1 VLSDFI
7 LILVLIVANGVFAGA
22 EIAIVALRRSRILE
36 LVEAGRRGARS
47 VLALR
52 SDPERFLATVQIG
65 ITVVSASA
73 AAFGGSKVATAI
85 VPLLHDIGVPPN
97 WAERVALG
105 LVVAVISYLSIVIG
119 ELVPKSLAL
128 HRPEAYALLVAR
140 PLLALSWIARPVV
153 RLLTASSNVLLVP
166 LGDRTTFTET
176 RHSAEELQHIVEEA
190 AKAGTVHPQVG
201 EIASRA
207 IDFADLTAGDV
218 MVPRE
223 QLVMLPR
230 HATADDI
237 RRLLLEHGHS
247 RIPLYEDRVDNVV
260 GYLNVKDI
268 LAMAWERELIVL
280 DDLVRPA
287 YFVPDATAAV
297 ELLQEMRRRHVLIA
311 MVVDERGGMEGIVT
325 MEDLVEEL
333 VGEIF
338 SEHVKHVPEL
348 FRRDPDGTV
357 LVDGAAPVR
366 EINRALDLN
375 LPDEEDWNSIA
386 GLCLAIAGHIPL
398 PGERITLDNGF
409 VLEIVDATPRRVRRV
424 RLHPPPHGDAA
435 EETDDE

>member
-1 VLSDFI
+1 MLTDLA
-7 LILVLIVANGVFAGA
+7 LILLLIVANGIFAGA
-22 EIAIVALRRSRILE
+22 EIAVVALRRSRVLE

-52 SDPERFLATVQIG
+52 ADPERFLATVQIG
-65 ITVVSASA
+65 ITVVSATA
-73 AAFGGSKVATAI
+73 AAFGGSSVARRLA
-85 VPLLHDIGVPPN
+85 PGLAELGVPEP
-97 WAERVALG
+97 WADDIALAAVVAL
-105 LVVAVISYLSIVIG
+105 VSYLSIVVG

-128 HRPEAYALLVAR
+128 HRSETYALAVAR
-140 PLLALSWIARPVV
+140 PLLALSWIARPLV
-153 RLLTASSNVLLVP
+153 RLLTSSSNVLLAP

-190 AKAGTVHPQVG
+190 AKAGTVHPDVG

-223 QLVMLPR
+223 QVVVLSR
-230 HATADDI
+230 HAAPAEVQ
-237 RRLLLEHGHS
+237 RLLLEHGHS
-247 RIPLYEDRVDNVV
+247 RIPVFDGRVDNVV
-260 GYLNVKDI
+260 GYINVKDL

-287 YFVPDATAAV
+287 FFVPDATPAV
-297 ELLQEMRRRHVLIA
+297 ELLREMRRRHTLIA

-338 SEHVKHVPEL
+338 SEHVKHEPEL
-348 FRRDPDGTV
+348 FRREPAGTV
-357 LVDGAAPVR
+357 LLDGAAPVR
-366 EINRALDLN
+366 EVNRALDLA
-375 LPDEEDWNSIA
+375 LPEDEGWNSVA
-386 GLCLAIAGHIPL
+386 GLCLATVGRIPAV
-398 PGERITLDNGF
+398 GERIALANGITLE
-409 VLEIVDATPRRVRRV
+409 VVEATPRRVRTVRV
-424 RLHPPPHGDAA
+424 HPAPASGDA
-435 EETDDE
+435 DER

>member
-1 VLSDFI
+1 MLTDLI
-7 LILVLIVANGVFAGA
+7 LILLLIVANGIFAGA
-22 EIAIVALRRSRILE
+22 EIAVVALRRSRVLE
-36 LVEAGRRGARS
+36 LVEAGRRGARA

-65 ITVVSASA
+65 ITVVSATA
-73 AAFGGSKVATAI
+73 AAFGGSTVGAAI
-85 VPLLHDIGVPPN
+85 VPLLLQVGVPPH
-97 WAERVALG
+97 WSERLALA
-105 LVVAVISYLSIVIG
+105 LVVAAVSYLSIVIG

-140 PLLALSWIARPVV
+140 PLLALSWLARPLV
-153 RLLTASSNVLLVP
+153 RLLTVSSNALLVP

-223 QLVMLPR
+223 QVVVLPR
-230 HATADDI
+230 DASPEAI
-237 RRLLLEHGHS
+237 RRLLLEYGHS
-247 RIPLYEDRVDNVV
+247 RIPVYEGRVDNVV

-280 DDLVRPA
+280 ADVVRPA
-287 YFVPDATAAV
+287 YFVPDATPAV

-338 SEHVKHVPEL
+338 SEHVKQEPEL
-348 FRRDPDGTV
+348 FRREPDGTV

-366 EINRALDLN
+366 DVNRALDLH
-375 LPDEEDWNSIA
+375 LPEEEAWNSVA
-386 GLCLAIAGHIPL
+386 GLCLAFANHIPVA
-398 PGERITLDNGF
+398 GERIALDSGL
-409 VLEIVDATPRRVRRV
+409 VLEVVDATPRRVRRV
-424 RLHPPPHGDAA
+424 RVHPPPPRRDRGD
-435 EETDDE
+435 DDDH

>member
-1 VLSDFI
+1 VLADLA
-7 LILVLIVANGVFAGA
+7 LILLLIVANGIFAGA
-22 EIAIVALRRSRILE
+22 EIAVVALRRSRVLE

-65 ITVVSASA
+65 ITVVSATA
-73 AAFGGSKVATAI
+73 AAFGGSTVASRIVPVLIDLGVAPRWAEKIALALIVAI
-85 VPLLHDIGVPPN
+85 V
-97 WAERVALG
+97 
-105 LVVAVISYLSIVIG
+105 SYLSIVIG

-128 HRPEAYALLVAR
+128 HRPETYALLIAR
-140 PLLALSWIARPVV
+140 PLLALSWIARPLV
-153 RLLTASSNVLLVP
+153 RLLTVSSNALLVP

-223 QLVMLPR
+223 QVVVLPR
-230 HATADDI
+230 HASSDDI

-247 RIPLYEDRVDNVV
+247 RIPVFEERVDNVV
-260 GYLNVKDI
+260 GYLNTKDI
-268 LAMAWERELIVL
+268 LAMAWERDLILL

-287 YFVPDATAAV
+287 YFVPDSTPAV

-311 MVVDERGGMEGIVT
+311 MVVDERGGMEGIIT

-348 FRRDPDGTV
+348 FRREPGGTV
-357 LVDGAAPVR
+357 LLDGATPVR
-366 EINRALDLN
+366 DVNRALDLG
-375 LPDEEDWNSIA
+375 LPEHESWNSVA
-386 GLCLAIAGHIPL
+386 GLCLASAGRIPGV
-398 PGERITLDNGF
+398 GERIVLDQGLI
-409 VLEIVDATPRRVRRV
+409 LEIVDATPRRVRRV
-424 RLHPPPHGDAA
+424 RVHPARQS

>member
-1 VLSDFI
+1 MLTDLV
-7 LILVLIVANGVFAGA
+7 LILLLIVANGIFAGA
-22 EIAIVALRRSRILE
+22 EIAVIALRRSRVLE
-36 LVEAGRRGARS
+36 LVESGRRGARS

-65 ITVVSASA
+65 ITVVSATA
-73 AAFGGSKVATAI
+73 AAFGGSTVAAAI
-85 VPLLHDIGVPPN
+85 APVLQDIGVPPH
-97 WAERVALG
+97 WSDRAALAVVVAL
-105 LVVAVISYLSIVIG
+105 VSYLSIVLG

-140 PLLALSWIARPVV
+140 PLLALSWIARPLV
-153 RLLTASSNVLLVP
+153 RLLTLSSNALLVP

-218 MVPRE
+218 MVSRE
-223 QLVMLPR
+223 QVVMLPR
-230 HATADDI
+230 NATPDAI
-237 RRLLLEHGHS
+237 RHLLLEHGHS
-247 RIPLYEDRVDNVV
+247 RIPVYEDRVDNVV

-280 DDLVRPA
+280 ADLLRPA
-287 YFVPDATAAV
+287 YFVPDGTPAV

-311 MVVDERGGMEGIVT
+311 MVVDERGGVEGIVT

-338 SEHVKHVPEL
+338 SEHVKQVPEL
-348 FRRDPDGTV
+348 FRSEPNGTV

-366 EINRALDLN
+366 DVNRALDLN
-375 LPDEEDWNSIA
+375 LPEDDAWNSVA
-386 GLCLAIAGHIPL
+386 GLCLATAGHIPA
-398 PGERITLDNGF
+398 PGERIGLDNGL
-409 VLEIVDATPRRVRRV
+409 VLEIVDATPRRVRLVRV
-424 RLHPPPHGDAA
+424 HPAPQRPGD
-435 EETDDE
+435 EESDDE

>member
-1 VLSDFI
+1 MLTD
-7 LILVLIVANGVFAGA
+7 LVLILLLILANGIFAGA
-22 EIAIVALRRSRILE
+22 EIAVVALRRSRVLE
-36 LVEAGRRGARS
+36 LVEAGKRGARS

-65 ITVVSASA
+65 ITVVSATA
-73 AAFGGSKVATAI
+73 AAFGGSTVAAAI
-85 VPLLHDIGVPPN
+85 VPLLDQVGVPPR
-97 WAERVALG
+97 WAERVALAI
-105 LVVAVISYLSIVIG
+105 VVALVSYLSIVIG

-128 HRPEAYALLVAR
+128 HRPEAYALLIAR
-140 PLLALSWIARPVV
+140 PLLALSWIARPLV
-153 RLLTASSNVLLVP
+153 RLLTLSSNALLVP

-223 QLVMLPR
+223 QVVMLPR
-230 HATADDI
+230 NAGPDDI
-237 RRLLLEHGHS
+237 RHLLLEHGHS
-247 RIPLYEDRVDNVV
+247 RIPVYEDRVDNVV

-280 DDLVRPA
+280 ADLLRPA
-287 YFVPDATAAV
+287 YFVPDGTQAV

-311 MVVDERGGMEGIVT
+311 MVVDERGGVEGIVT

-348 FRRDPDGTV
+348 FRREADGTV

-366 EINRALDLN
+366 DVNRALDLN
-375 LPDEEDWNSIA
+375 LPEDEAWNSVA
-386 GLCLAIAGHIPL
+386 GLCLATVGHIPT
-398 PGERITLDNGF
+398 PGERIALDSGLL
-409 VLEIVDATPRRVRRV
+409 LEVVDATPRRVRRV
-424 RLHPPPHGDAA
+424 RVHPAPQRDEG
-435 EETDDE
+435 EESDEG

>member
-1 VLSDFI
+1 VLADLA
-7 LILVLIVANGVFAGA
+7 LILLLIVANGIFAGA
-22 EIAIVALRRSRILE
+22 EIAVVALRRSRVLE

-65 ITVVSASA
+65 MTVVSATA
-73 AAFGGSKVATAI
+73 AAFGGSSVASRIVPVLIDLGVSPRWAEKIALALIVAI
-85 VPLLHDIGVPPN
+85 V
-97 WAERVALG
+97 
-105 LVVAVISYLSIVIG
+105 SYLSIVIG

-128 HRPEAYALLVAR
+128 HRPETYALLIAR
-140 PLLALSWIARPVV
+140 PLLALSWIARPLV
-153 RLLTASSNVLLVP
+153 RLLTLSSNALLVP

-223 QLVMLPR
+223 QVVVLPR
-230 HATADDI
+230 QASSDDI

-247 RIPLYEDRVDNVV
+247 RIPVFEERVDNVV
-260 GYLNVKDI
+260 GYLNTKDI
-268 LAMAWERELIVL
+268 LAMAWERELILL

-287 YFVPDATAAV
+287 YFVPDSTPAV
-297 ELLQEMRRRHVLIA
+297 ELLQEMRRRHVLIS
-311 MVVDERGGMEGIVT
+311 MVVDERGGMEGIIT

-348 FRRDPDGTV
+348 FRREPGGTV
-357 LVDGAAPVR
+357 LLDGATPVR
-366 EINRALDLN
+366 DVNRALDLG
-375 LPDEEDWNSIA
+375 LPEHESWNSVA
-386 GLCLAIAGHIPL
+386 GLCLASAGRIPGV
-398 PGERITLDNGF
+398 GERIVLDQGLI
-409 VLEIVDATPRRVRRV
+409 LEIVDATPRRVRRV
-424 RLHPPPHGDAA
+424 RVHPARQS

>member
-1 VLSDFI
+1 VLADLI
-7 LILVLIVANGVFAGA
+7 LILLLIVANGIFAGA
-22 EIAIVALRRSRILE
+22 EIAIVALRRSRVLE
-36 LVEAGRRGARS
+36 LVEAGRRGARA

-65 ITVVSASA
+65 ITVVSATA
-73 AAFGGSKVATAI
+73 AAFGGSTVAAAM
-85 VPLLHDIGVPPN
+85 VPVLDHIGVPPQ
-97 WAERVALG
+97 WAQRVALAI
-105 LVVAVISYLSIVIG
+105 VVAVVSYLSIVIG

-128 HRPEAYALLVAR
+128 HRPEPYALLVAR
-140 PLLALSWIARPVV
+140 PLLALSWIARPLV
-153 RLLTASSNVLLVP
+153 RLLTISSNALLVP

-223 QLVMLPR
+223 QVVMLPR
-230 HATADDI
+230 HASSDAI

-247 RIPLYEDRVDNVV
+247 RIPVYEDRVDNVV

-287 YFVPDATAAV
+287 FFVPDSTPAV

-311 MVVDERGGMEGIVT
+311 MVVDERGGMDGIVT

-348 FRRDPDGTV
+348 FRREPDGTV

-366 EINRALDLN
+366 DVNRALDLN
-375 LPDEEDWNSIA
+375 LPEDEDWNSVA
-386 GLCLAIAGHIPL
+386 GLCLAAAGHIPV
-398 PGERITLDNGF
+398 PGERLTLDNGA
-409 VLEIVDATPRRVRRV
+409 VLEIVDATPRRIRRV
-424 RLHPPPHGDAA
+424 RVHPASSRG
-435 EETDDE
+435 DDEDRDEI

>member
-1 VLSDFI
+1 MLADLVLI
-7 LILVLIVANGVFAGA
+7 LILIIANGIFAGA
-22 EIAIVALRRSRILE
+22 EIAVVALRRSRVLE

-65 ITVVSASA
+65 ITVVSATA
-73 AAFGGSKVATAI
+73 AAFGGSTVAAVI
-85 VPLLHDIGVPPN
+85 SPLLAGIGLSPR
-97 WAERVALG
+97 WADRIALA
-105 LVVAVISYLSIVIG
+105 LVVAIVSYLSIVIG

-128 HRPEAYALLVAR
+128 HRPETYALLVAR
-140 PLLALSWIARPVV
+140 PLLALSWIARPLV
-153 RLLTASSNVLLVP
+153 RLLTASSNVLLAP
-166 LGDRTTFTET
+166 FSDRTTFTET

-223 QLVMLPR
+223 QVVMVPR
-230 HATADDI
+230 DASHDDI

-247 RIPLYEDRVDNVV
+247 RVPVYEGRVDNVV
-260 GYLNVKDI
+260 GYFNLKDV
-268 LAMAWERELIVL
+268 LSMAWERELIVFQ
-280 DDLVRPA
+280 DLLRPP
-287 YFVPDATAAV
+287 YFVPDATPAV

-311 MVVDERGGMEGIVT
+311 MVVDERGGVEGIVT

-338 SEHVKHVPEL
+338 SEHVKHEPEL
-348 FRRDPDGTV
+348 FRREPGGTV
-357 LVDGAAPVR
+357 LLDGATPVR
-366 EINRALDLN
+366 DVNRALDLG
-375 LPDEEDWNSIA
+375 LPEDEGWNSVA
-386 GLCLAIAGHIPL
+386 GLCLAVAGRIPV
-398 PGERITLDNGF
+398 PGERIPLDSGLI
-409 VLEIVDATPRRVRRV
+409 LEVVEATPRRVRRV
-424 RLHPPPHGDAA
+424 RVHLPRPSDEP
-435 EETDDE
+435 EESDDE

>member
-1 VLSDFI
+1 MLADLV
-7 LILVLIVANGVFAGA
+7 LILLLIVANGIFAGA
-22 EIAIVALRRSRILE
+22 EIAVVALRRSRVLE

-65 ITVVSASA
+65 ITVVGATA
-73 AAFGGSKVATAI
+73 AALGGSRVADRIA
-85 VPLLHDIGVPPN
+85 PLIAELGVSAR
-97 WAERVALG
+97 WADNIALG
-105 LVVAVISYLSIVIG
+105 LIVVFVSYLSIVVG

-128 HRPEAYALLVAR
+128 HRPEAYALLIAR
-140 PLLALSWIARPVV
+140 PLLALSWIARPMV
-153 RLLTASSNVLLVP
+153 RLLTISSNLLLRP
-166 LGDRTTFTET
+166 LGDRTTFAET

-223 QLVMLPR
+223 QLVVISR
-230 HATADDI
+230 DAGAEEI

-247 RIPLYEDRVDNVV
+247 RIPVYDGRVDNVT
-260 GYLNVKDI
+260 GYINVKDM
-268 LAMAWERELIVL
+268 LAMAWQRELIIL
-280 DDLVRPA
+280 QDLVRPA
-287 YFVPDATAAV
+287 YFVPDATPAV
-297 ELLQEMRRRHVLIA
+297 DLLQEMRRRHVLIA

-338 SEHVKHVPEL
+338 SEHVQHVPEL
-348 FRRDPDGTV
+348 FQREAGGTV
-357 LVDGAAPVR
+357 LLDGAAPVR
-366 EINRALDLN
+366 DVNRALDLG
-375 LPDEEDWNSIA
+375 LPEEEGYSSVA
-386 GLCLAIAGHIPL
+386 GLCLAVAERIPAV
-398 PGERITLDNGF
+398 GERLTLGNGI

-424 RLHPPPHGDAA
+424 RVYPAQEREAGGDDG
-435 EETDDE
+435 E